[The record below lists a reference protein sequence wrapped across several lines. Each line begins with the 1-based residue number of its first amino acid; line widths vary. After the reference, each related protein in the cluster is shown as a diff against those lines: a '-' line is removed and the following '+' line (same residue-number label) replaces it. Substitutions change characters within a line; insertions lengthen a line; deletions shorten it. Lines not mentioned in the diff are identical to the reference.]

1 MILNEKKQK
10 LPEIFLST
18 YISDAWDRIATLKAD
33 IDGIKAEYSDTKDV
47 EEVLNDLIDTYL
59 ILVGTFENKLKSI
72 GSNVEIVR
80 KEPEV
85 KKVNESVLQRTQVQ
99 RPQPVQ
105 PQVQQRPVNRNPQ
118 PQVQRVQP
126 QPQPQQTRAPQLD
139 DDLWSDA
146 VFAPQNQHTVRID
159 ESYNQ
164 QGITVGE
171 LDSYYD
177 APVQSNSDTYDVPD
191 FPDSD
196 FEMSQEELMELE
208 KFKAQYRR

>member
-99 RPQPVQ
+99 RPQAAQLNREGSRRPRLHPAYQ
-105 PQVQQRPVNRNPQ
+105 PRCRLYAVDANRQRRGDVLRR
-118 PQVQRVQP
+118 QR
-126 QPQPQQTRAPQLD
+126 A
-139 DDLWSDA
+139 W
-146 VFAPQNQHTVRID
+146 
-159 ESYNQ
+159 
-164 QGITVGE
+164 
-171 LDSYYD
+171 
-177 APVQSNSDTYDVPD
+177 
-191 FPDSD
+191 
-196 FEMSQEELMELE
+196 
-208 KFKAQYRR
+208 

>member
-126 QPQPQQTRAPQLD
+126 QPQQTRAPQLD

-146 VFAPQNQHTVRID
+146 VFAPQNQQRMN

-164 QGITVGE
+164 QAVTAGG

-177 APVQSNSDTYDVPD
+177 TPVAQSNSDTYDVPD

>member
-105 PQVQQRPVNRNPQ
+105 PQVKQRPVNRNPQ
-118 PQVQRVQP
+118 PQVQRV

-146 VFAPQNQHTVRID
+146 VFAPQNQQRMN

-164 QGITVGE
+164 QAVTAGG

>member
-118 PQVQRVQP
+118 PQVQRI

-146 VFAPQNQHTVRID
+146 VFAPQNQQRMN

-164 QGITVGE
+164 QVVTAGG

-177 APVQSNSDTYDVPD
+177 APVVQSNSDTYDVPD